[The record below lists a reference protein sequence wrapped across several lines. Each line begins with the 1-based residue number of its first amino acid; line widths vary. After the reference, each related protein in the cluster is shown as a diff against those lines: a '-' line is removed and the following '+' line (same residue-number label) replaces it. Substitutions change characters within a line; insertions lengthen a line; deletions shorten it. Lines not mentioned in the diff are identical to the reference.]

1 MRDFITAL
9 AFWGA
14 IGVTPVEA
22 QGNKVVI
29 ELYTSQGC
37 SSCPPADALL
47 HELSGQSDVIALA
60 LHVDYW
66 DYLGW
71 KDNFGSP
78 DFTARQHG
86 YARAAHATMVYTP
99 QMVIGG
105 KDHVIGSKAMEIMD
119 YVAQHR
125 NAVDQ
130 ITMTLARNGDKVQ
143 INAQSNV
150 GRLGDLIVQVV
161 RYTPEETVAITR
173 GENDGKTISY
183 NNIVHSWDE
192 VGRWNGSRPLAITA
206 PAEGSDPIVVIIQ
219 ADGHGPILAAAEI
232 R

>member
-1 MRDFITAL
+1 MRNFITAL

-22 QGNKVVI
+22 QDNKVVV

-47 HELSGQSDVIALA
+47 HELAGRSDVIALA

-86 YARAAHATMVYTP
+86 YARAAHATTVYTP
-99 QMVIGG
+99 QMVVGG

-125 NAVDQ
+125 NAASQ
-130 ITMTLARNGDKVQ
+130 IAMTLTRNGGAVK
-143 INAQSNV
+143 INARSNA
-150 GRLGDLIVQVV
+150 GPLGDLIVQVV
-161 RYTPEETVAITR
+161 RYTPEKTVAIRR
-173 GENDGKTISY
+173 GENAGKTISY
-183 NNIVHSWDE
+183 NNIVHTWDE
-192 VGRWNGSRPLAITA
+192 VGHWDGLRPLAISV
-206 PAEGSDPIVVIIQ
+206 PVQVSDPIVVIIQ
-219 ADGHGPILAAAEI
+219 ADRHGPILAAAEI

>member
-1 MRDFITAL
+1 MWQLLTAL

-14 IGVTPVEA
+14 IGVTPVFA
-22 QGNKVVI
+22 QDNKTVV

-47 HELSGQSDVIALA
+47 HDLAGRSDVIALA

-78 DFTARQHG
+78 DFTARQHA
-86 YARAAHATMVYTP
+86 YARAANATTVYTP

-105 KDHVIGSKAMEIMD
+105 LDHVIGSKAMDVMD
-119 YVAQHR
+119 HIAQHR
-125 NAVDQ
+125 NAADQ
-130 ITMTLARNGDKVQ
+130 VSITLTRSGNVVQ
-143 INAQSNV
+143 INAQSSV
-150 GRLGDLIVQVV
+150 GRLGKLSVQVV
-161 RYTPEETVAITR
+161 RYTPEETVAIRR
-173 GENDGKTISY
+173 GENAGKTISY
-183 NNIVHSWDE
+183 NNIVHTWDEIGSWD
-192 VGRWNGSRPLAITA
+192 GSSPLAMTA
-206 PAEGSDPIVVIIQ
+206 PVAGSDPIVVIIQ
-219 ADGHGPILAAAEI
+219 ADQHGPILAAAEI

>member
-1 MRDFITAL
+1 MRHFLTAL
-9 AFWGA
+9 TFWGA
-14 IGVTPVEA
+14 IGAAPVAA
-22 QGNKVVI
+22 QDNKVVV

-47 HELSGQSDVIALA
+47 HDLAGRSDVIALA

-78 DFTARQHG
+78 NFTARQHG
-86 YARAAHATMVYTP
+86 YARAAHATTVYTP

-125 NAVDQ
+125 SAADQ
-130 ITMTLARNGDKVQ
+130 IAMTLTRNGDVVQ
-143 INAQSNV
+143 INARSNA
-150 GRLGDLIVQVV
+150 GPLGDLIVQVV

-173 GENDGKTISY
+173 GENAGKTISY
-183 NNIVHSWDE
+183 NNIVHMWDE
-192 VGRWNGSRPLAITA
+192 VGHWDGSRPLAIAA
-206 PAEGSDPIVVIIQ
+206 PAKGSDPIVVIIQ
-219 ADGHGPILAAAEI
+219 ADRHGPILAAAEI

>member
-1 MRDFITAL
+1 MRQLLTAL

-14 IGVTPVEA
+14 IGVTPAFA
-22 QGNKVVI
+22 QDNKIVV

-47 HELSGQSDVIALA
+47 HDLAGRSDVIALA

-71 KDNFGSP
+71 NDNFGSP

-86 YARAAHATMVYTP
+86 YARAANATTVYTP

-105 KDHVIGSKAMEIMD
+105 KDHVIGSKAMDVMD
-119 YVAQHR
+119 HIAQHR
-125 NAVDQ
+125 NAADQ
-130 ITMTLARNGDKVQ
+130 VSITLTRSGNSVQ
-143 INAQSNV
+143 INAQSSV
-150 GRLGDLIVQVV
+150 GRLGNLSVQVV
-161 RYTPEETVAITR
+161 RYTPEETVAIRR
-173 GENDGKTISY
+173 GENAGKTISY
-183 NNIVHSWDE
+183 NNIVHTWDEIGSWD
-192 VGRWNGSRPLAITA
+192 GSSPLAITA
-206 PAEGSDPIVVIIQ
+206 PAAGSDPIVVIIQ
-219 ADGHGPILAAAEI
+219 ADQHGPILAAAEI